1 MDQRKELAAADDNFG
16 VMAELLRST
25 KRRRNCRE
33 SRIIIF
39 PTQIACIGGTGQ
51 MRSGLRKKPKNGGAA
66 SGNPENSPDAAER
79 YYCDAGLYEAPDSTI
94 GGYSPLRRCSM
105 TFYRTFPRR
114 SMPQRSN

>member
-51 MRSGLRKKPKNGGAA
+51 MRS
-66 SGNPENSPDAAER
+66 
-79 YYCDAGLYEAPDSTI
+79 
-94 GGYSPLRRCSM
+94 
-105 TFYRTFPRR
+105 
-114 SMPQRSN
+114 

>member
-1 MDQRKELAAADDNFG
+1 MDYLNKSMSIEYSEDRAALFQYLKKLLELPMDQRKELAAADDNFG

-51 MRSGLRKKPKNGGAA
+51 MRSGLRRKPING
-66 SGNPENSPDAAER
+66 
-79 YYCDAGLYEAPDSTI
+79 
-94 GGYSPLRRCSM
+94 
-105 TFYRTFPRR
+105 
-114 SMPQRSN
+114 